1 MCGICGI
8 AFGDPSRHVAEGQ
21 LESMAH
27 VIAHRGPDEAG
38 LRVDGAVG
46 LGHRRLSIVDLA
58 SGQQP
63 MSNSDGSTWIVFNG
77 EIYNHTDLRAPLEQR
92 GHRYRTRSD
101 TETIIH
107 AYAEYGVDMPANLR
121 GMFAFALWDTR
132 TQTLFLARDHTGIKP
147 LYFAHLQD
155 GTLVFG
161 SEIKAIFASGLI
173 EPEIDAGVVEEYL
186 STGHVSGER
195 TLYRGIQKVL
205 PGTSLS
211 WHRGLLERRQ
221 FWRVREVGEPDV
233 TQKEGSAEEF
243 AADFWERFMNSVQS
257 QLMSDVPLG
266 VFLSGGLDSSLLVA
280 AMREAGVPTIRSFS
294 VGYHESEASELPWAR
309 LVAQRLGTIHHEVL
323 VDGADFFRDL
333 PQLTWHRDLPL
344 TFSASIPLYHVS
356 RLARE
361 HVKVVLTGEG
371 SDELFAGYGRY
382 PRALANLTWA
392 RRLDRTLPGPVR
404 AQLARQARRGG
415 SGYVGSR
422 LARSFLAK
430 AGTVEASCLEPFA
443 EFSGTWTTAA
453 LQRDVPR
460 GQPFGDLS
468 TLIDSDV
475 LDTNPLEA
483 LLRYDQRTYME
494 ELLMKQDTMSMAASI
509 ESRVPFL
516 DHLLVEWSARVPA
529 ARKLRGALGKV
540 LVRDAGV
547 STLPTEVVEGPKR
560 GFLVPLA
567 RWLRGE
573 GLHSL
578 REHMPE
584 TDDAIL
590 SRDGYQ
596 RLVDEHTSGL
606 DHTGRLWRLLA
617 LQIWRNDTIPR
628 MAQLAQQ
635 ARDTYLQPVA
645 R

>member
-8 AFGDPSRHVAEGQ
+8 AYGDPARHVSAGQ
-21 LESMAH
+21 IEAMTN
-27 VIAHRGPDEAG
+27 VIEHRGPDAAG
-38 LRVDGAVG
+38 IHVDGPIG

-58 SGQQP
+58 TGQQP
-63 MSNSDGSTWIVFNG
+63 MSNADDSTWIVFNG
-77 EIYNHTDLRAPLEQR
+77 EIYNHAELRPSLEQAGR
-92 GHRYRTRSD
+92 HYRSRSD

-107 AYAEYGVDMPANLR
+107 AYDAYGERMPTYLR
-121 GMFAFALWDTR
+121 GMFAFALWNTR
-132 TQTLFLARDHTGIKP
+132 DRSIFLARDHTGIKP
-147 LYFAHLQD
+147 LYYAHLSD
-155 GTLVFG
+155 GTLVYA
-161 SEIKAIFASGLI
+161 SEIKAMFASGLI
-173 EPEIDAGVVEEYL
+173 EPQVAPESVEEYL

-195 TLYRGIQKVL
+195 TLYRGIRKLL
-205 PGTSLS
+205 PGTSLT
-211 WHRGLLERRQ
+211 WRDGKITGAR
-221 FWRVREVGEPDV
+221 FWRVQEVGEQGV
-233 TQKEGSAEEF
+233 VEQQGSAEEL
-243 AADFWERFMNSVQS
+243 ANDFWQRFMNAVQS

-294 VGYHESEASELPWAR
+294 VGYQESEASELPWAR
-309 LVAQRLGTIHHEVL
+309 LVADTLGTSHHEVL

-382 PRALANLTWA
+382 PRALANLRWA
-392 RRLDRTLPGPVR
+392 RRLDRSLPRSVR
-404 AQLARQARRGG
+404 AQLAKQARRGG

-422 LARSFLAK
+422 LARSFIAK

-443 EFSGTWTTAA
+443 EFTGAWTSAVLQSG
-453 LQRDVPR
+453 VSR
-460 GQPFGDLS
+460 GPPFGDMS
-468 TLIDSDV
+468 QLIDDA
-475 LDTNPLEA
+475 LLETNPLEA
-483 LLRYDQRTYME
+483 LLRYDQQTYME

-516 DHLLVEWSARVPA
+516 DHLLVEWSATVPA
-529 ARKLRGALGKV
+529 ARKLRGAVGKV

-547 STLPTEVVEGPKR
+547 HTLPSQVVEGPKR

-567 RWLRGE
+567 RWLRGVGRE
-573 GLHSL
+573 SL
-578 REHMPE
+578 ESNVPSS
-584 TDDAIL
+584 DDTIL
-590 SRDGYQ
+590 SARGYRQ
-596 RLVDEHTSGL
+596 LMDEHQRGL

-617 LQIWRNDTIPR
+617 LQTWRNDTLPR

-635 ARDTYLQPVA
+635 ANTHGLQPAV